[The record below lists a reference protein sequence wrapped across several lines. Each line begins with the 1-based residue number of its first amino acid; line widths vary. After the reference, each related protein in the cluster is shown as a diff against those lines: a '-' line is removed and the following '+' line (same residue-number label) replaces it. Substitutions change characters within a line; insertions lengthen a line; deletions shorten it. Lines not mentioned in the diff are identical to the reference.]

1 MPHTLKNTAQQTFFI
16 HLTHLT
22 RTLRHLH
29 HSFTQTAVAIALHM
43 LSCNLTLTQPH
54 VCKAW
59 GHDKSGCVYASRMWR
74 CITGWPVLNILI
86 NTVVSKC
93 GAPISQ
99 WHNGISQKIGESVT
113 LLKMCKS
120 LHEKSN
126 SLYESMWTALGDS
139 YSRRYEVFLPRSFVL
154 WSSGLRQHVVW

>member
-1 MPHTLKNTAQQTFFI
+1 MPHNLKNTAQRTFFI

-29 HSFTQTAVAIALHM
+29 PSFTQTAVAIALHM
-43 LSCNLTLTQPH
+43 LGCNLTLTQLH

-59 GHDKSGCVYASRMWR
+59 GHDKSGRVYASRLWC
-74 CITGWPVLNILI
+74 CITGWPVPNILI

-99 WHNGISQKIGESVT
+99 WHSGISQKNGESVT

-120 LHEKSN
+120 LHKKSK
-126 SLYESMWTALGDS
+126 SLYESMWTALVDTVTVEDMRS
-139 YSRRYEVFLPRSFVL
+139 SCQEVLYC
-154 WSSGLRQHVVW
+154 GLQDCGNM